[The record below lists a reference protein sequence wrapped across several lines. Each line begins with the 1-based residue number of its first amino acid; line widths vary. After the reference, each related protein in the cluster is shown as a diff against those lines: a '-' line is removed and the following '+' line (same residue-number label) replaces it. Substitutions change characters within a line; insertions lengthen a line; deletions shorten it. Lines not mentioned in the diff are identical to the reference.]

1 MGDFRAAV
9 RLRSSASRDG
19 AISAMLRG
27 VATAAAAAAARR
39 RAARGRA
46 RGAGGRAAAPHDVLG
61 VGRGAS
67 ADECKAAFRRLA
79 LALHPDVNRGD
90 ADAPAKFAEVV
101 AAYEAIERGDEDAPQ
116 RRGLRGLRAVGD
128 VVIGSIESLRR
139 EPALRVFAVRLLLDR
154 EDGEIGDG
162 NSDADS
168 GAGGAADGVLSSEMV
183 REVVA
188 SRWDSVEDAKRLAH
202 AAYGLDPPE
211 ERRAGRGQASSEL
224 VSRGRLCGGHL
235 FLDDY
240 GVNDGDLVHLVVGAD
255 DVG

>member
-1 MGDFRAAV
+1 
-9 RLRSSASRDG
+9 
-19 AISAMLRG
+19 MLRA

-39 RAARGRA
+39 RAGLGRA

-154 EDGEIGDG
+154 EEDGGG
-162 NSDADS
+162 GKSGSGSDDS
-168 GAGGAADGVLSSEMV
+168 AAEGALSSEIV

-202 AAYGLDPPE
+202 AAYGLDPPQ

>member
-1 MGDFRAAV
+1 MQG
-9 RLRSSASRDG
+9 RLPPA
-19 AISAMLRG
+19 
-27 VATAAAAAAARR
+27 
-39 RAARGRA
+39 RA
-46 RGAGGRAAAPHDVLG
+46 RA
-61 VGRGAS
+61 
-67 ADECKAAFRRLA
+67 
-79 LALHPDVNRGD
+79 HPDVNRGD

-154 EDGEIGDG
+154 EEDGGG
-162 NSDADS
+162 GKSGSGSDDS
-168 GAGGAADGVLSSEMV
+168 AAEGALSSEIV

-202 AAYGLDPPE
+202 AAYGLDPPQ